1 MRRHGEQ
8 VVVVHVGADGPVE
21 VARHQATTPG
31 SPRVDDRHFPP
42 APPTPLHRTP
52 KARTAADTDL
62 DLGDGAALWLTEA
75 GAAGAT
81 RVRAKMAQAVSL
93 AKLLGTDPVN
103 WALGQAAVTG
113 RFGDGD
119 LTSILAHQASA
130 RPGPTHTASDSQ
142 SLAQGTCGWADLGQH
157 SP

>member
-1 MRRHGEQ
+1 
-8 VVVVHVGADGPVE
+8 
-21 VARHQATTPG
+21 
-31 SPRVDDRHFPP
+31 
-42 APPTPLHRTP
+42 
-52 KARTAADTDL
+52 
-62 DLGDGAALWLTEA
+62 
-75 GAAGAT
+75 
-81 RVRAKMAQAVSL
+81 MAQAVSL

-130 RPGPTHTASDSQ
+130 RPGLTHTASDSQ